1 MDAPGPPQTE
11 LEIDVLAFRYGWQFT
26 YPEYN
31 IITYQLN
38 VPVNQRILI
47 KLQSLDVVHSF
58 WVPQWG
64 PKQDAVPGMTT
75 EVRYT
80 PDQIGQ
86 FTLYCSQLC
95 GYGHSYMT
103 APVYVTS
110 LSDFQTWVQQQQQK
124 TTSTPTTTAISTTT
138 STAPPT
144 TIPTTTFQTLA
155 ASGQIIYSNSCS
167 ACHGASGEGG
177 LAPALWGAGATLGA
191 YSGVM
196 LFTNAQDMLNFIS
209 AKMPLTAPGSLSA
222 EQYQDVLAYILVQ
235 DNKVSASDLF
245 VQSQLSNITLP

>member
-1 MDAPGPPQTE
+1 MFWLFD
-11 LEIDVLAFRYGWQFT
+11 YGWQFT

-31 IITYQLN
+31 ITTYQLN

-64 PKQDAVPGMTT
+64 PKQDAVPGITT

-80 PDQIGQ
+80 PDQMGQ

-103 APVYVTS
+103 APVDVTS

-124 TTSTPTTTAISTTT
+124 TTPLQL
-138 STAPPT
+138 PPRQ
-144 TIPTTTFQTLA
+144 PQRPPR
-155 ASGQIIYSNSCS
+155 QR
-167 ACHGASGEGG
+167 
-177 LAPALWGAGATLGA
+177 
-191 YSGVM
+191 
-196 LFTNAQDMLNFIS
+196 
-209 AKMPLTAPGSLSA
+209 
-222 EQYQDVLAYILVQ
+222 
-235 DNKVSASDLF
+235 
-245 VQSQLSNITLP
+245 